1 MQDHAKIEQAVFDLL
16 RPQLKQYREQ
26 VADLKRAVASST
38 AKVNQHA
45 EDVLVQRRREL
56 HTATEQLKQCQA
68 QEDAN
73 CSGFHRKVEDC
84 ERALQRAVQ
93 GRALVQQASARFQHQ
108 QVRYDAIV
116 DQLLIRAG
124 KVVRTADE
132 RTISYQKA
140 ANYTAAPRLLSA
152 TPLSGSGVGGGN
164 FSLGGTAGTAAP
176 SGPSG
181 GGSADG
187 AASWRE
193 LPGVSVPATF
203 PPGFALIP
211 MSLIVDDSPVTGS
224 QDFDNGQ
231 DLPAL
236 RWASEACVNVVLPAM
251 SRGGDAQR
259 YFTERDARENRTGTR
274 SYAATYDGFFTQST
288 AIKLSPLPD
297 GTFCVNNGRHR
308 IWLLT
313 RAGAQSVPA
322 SISGGG

>member
-1 MQDHAKIEQAVFDLL
+1 VHDHAKIEQAVFDLL
-16 RPQLKQYREQ
+16 RPQLKQCREQ
-26 VADLKRAVASST
+26 VADLKRAVASSI

-45 EDVLVQRRREL
+45 EDVVVQRRREL
-56 HTATEQLKQCQA
+56 RTATEQLKQCQA

-73 CSGFHRKVEDC
+73 CSGFHRKVEECD
-84 ERALQRAVQ
+84 RALERAVQ
-93 GRALVQQASARFQHQ
+93 GRALVQQATSRFQHQ
-108 QVRYDAIV
+108 QVRYDTIV

-140 ANYTAAPRLLSA
+140 ANYIAAPKLLSA
-152 TPLSGSGVGGGN
+152 TPLGGSAVGGGN
-164 FSLGGTAGTAAP
+164 LASGGTAGTAAP
-176 SGPSG
+176 TG
-181 GGSADG
+181 GGGTTDG

-193 LPGVSVPATF
+193 RPGVSVPATF

-224 QDFDNGQ
+224 HDFDNGQ

-236 RWASEACVNVVLPAM
+236 RWATEACVNVVLPAM
-251 SRGGDAQR
+251 NRGGDAR
-259 YFTERDARENRTGTR
+259 HYFTERDARENRTGSR
-274 SYAATYDGFFTQST
+274 SYAATYDGFFTQRT
-288 AIKLSPLPD
+288 AIKLGPLPD

-308 IWLLT
+308 MWLLT

-322 SISGGG
+322 YISGGG